1 MTEQQQSN
9 AEQAATADAY
19 TEEYRRLWDATVATL
34 TAAVRLNHP
43 QHGSVDFSD
52 FLASAL
58 GAVAANVGSGE
69 RITAG
74 RPGSW
79 ESDLLAQLV
88 SGTIGYDPT
97 PEELAGRRTIPVVV
111 RLNVAQLVSES
122 HQDAPAEERAGM
134 LPHLDDALQAI
145 DDASAAENKARTV
158 PAKDDDAATWNVY
171 EVAEDARAHRE
182 QAAENDLRRRYAEAF
197 EAYGQRFA
205 AAVLDAAQG
214 VQGLMVPVEVK
225 AETDPE
231 ASWWDK
237 GDTINPQE
245 WDEDDDLAWRRW
257 AAARQRV
264 GLPTLDE
271 TPTEE

>member
-182 QAAENDLRRRYAEAF
+182 QAAENDPAPTLRRSVR
-197 EAYGQRFA
+197 GLRS
-205 AAVLDAAQG
+205 AVRG
-214 VQGLMVPVEVK
+214 
-225 AETDPE
+225 
-231 ASWWDK
+231 
-237 GDTINPQE
+237 
-245 WDEDDDLAWRRW
+245 RR
-257 AAARQRV
+257 ARRRP
-264 GLPTLDE
+264 GCPGTHGAGRGE
-271 TPTEE
+271 GRN